1 MNLREI
7 MKWLFIAALGV
18 NTPRYIQTF
27 FKADS
32 LFMPPG
38 LEALLLTATAVGT
51 GVVLT
56 GGGAIIAHILA
67 FRTGG
72 GMVRRFLMLTWILL
86 NIFGV
91 ILLSP
96 VITLA
101 VSRSELA
108 YVLTPAGQ
116 WWWAVVSIVSVE
128 WLAAAAMAGY
138 SLFQS
143 YQEEHDEDKNPL
155 NHFSDWLKGFDQ
167 PPPHEPPRAKSHTN
181 NTDGKRQERER

>member
-18 NTPRYIQTF
+18 NTPRYIISF
-27 FKADS
+27 LMADS
-32 LFMPPG
+32 LRLPPG
-38 LEALLLTATAVGT
+38 LETLLLIITAVGT
-51 GVVLT
+51 GIILT

-72 GMVRRFLMLTWILL
+72 GMVRWFLMLTWILL

-96 VITLA
+96 AITLA

-108 YVLTPAGQ
+108 YVLPPAAQ

-143 YQEEHDEDKNPL
+143 YQEEHDEDKNPF
-155 NHFSDWLKGFDQ
+155 NRISDWLDDLRQ
-167 PPPHEPPRAKSHTN
+167 PPPHEPPRSKSHTN
-181 NTDGKRQERER
+181 NTDGKHQERER